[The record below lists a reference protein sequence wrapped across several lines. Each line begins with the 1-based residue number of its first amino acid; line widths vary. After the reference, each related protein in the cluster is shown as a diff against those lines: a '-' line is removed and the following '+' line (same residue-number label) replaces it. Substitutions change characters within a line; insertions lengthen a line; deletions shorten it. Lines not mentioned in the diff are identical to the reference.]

1 MKLQLLKIQI
11 VLICLVLG
19 SSQNILIASSN
30 QYSNNVQKVSNAF
43 CNLMNENSDMFTWG
57 IGVFHKY
64 TNEEIKSAE
73 LYINGNVISI
83 VLVKRYGGEVTPVAH
98 KLSFNSKYAKV
109 DILDPQEKSGRK
121 YIRLSCQTGINYEM
135 YPDAN
140 DRAKVYEHK
149 FNYEEIY
156 FSSKYSM
163 LRTQL
168 ANILLCLIKVVGNPA
183 TAVPNSFDKTPSGL
197 TLKTHF
203 IAYDPD
209 APKIY
214 RISNGKSSASGN
226 NVKTIRMTKMAGNTY
241 QVACKVNGTSFNFI
255 FDTGASNVTLSR
267 QQALR
272 MLNAGTLS
280 YNDIIGRS
288 SYQTANGA
296 ISVGTEIN
304 LRKVEIGGLL
314 LTNVR
319 ATVVNSDN
327 APLLL
332 GQSVLS
338 RLGTIMVD
346 YKTSTISIFP

>member
-1 MKLQLLKIQI
+1 MKLQLLKIQV
-11 VLICLVLG
+11 VLVCLVLG

-43 CNLMNENSDMFTWG
+43 CNFMNDNSGMLLWG
-57 IGVFHKY
+57 SGIFHKFG
-64 TNEEIKSAE
+64 NREIKSAE
-73 LYINGNVISI
+73 MYVNGNIVNI
-83 VLVKRYGGEVTPVAH
+83 VLVDQIAGDLVAT
-98 KLSFNSKYAKV
+98 KCSFNSKYAKV
-109 DILDPQEKSGRK
+109 DILDPQDKSGRK
-121 YIRLSCQTGINYEM
+121 YIRLSCQTGLNFEF

-140 DRAKVYEHK
+140 NRSKVYDHK
-149 FNYEEIY
+149 WNSEEIY
-156 FSSKYSM
+156 FSSKYPM

-168 ANILLCLIKVVGNPA
+168 ANILLCLIKVVSNPS

-197 TLKTHF
+197 TLKTHY

-209 APKIY
+209 SPKIY
-214 RISNGKSSASGN
+214 RINNGKSSASSS

-272 MLNAGTLS
+272 MLNSGTLS
-280 YNDIIGRS
+280 YNDIIGKS

-296 ISVGTEIN
+296 IGVGTEIN
-304 LRKVEIGGLL
+304 LRKVEIGGFV

-319 ATVVNSDN
+319 ATVVNSDT

>member
-1 MKLQLLKIQI
+1 MKFLFFKILI
-11 VLICLVLG
+11 VLVCLVLG
-19 SSQNILIASSN
+19 SSWNHLIASSN
-30 QYSNNVQKVSNAF
+30 QYSNNVQKVSKHF
-43 CNLMNENSDMFTWG
+43 CNLINDNPMTFSWSSD
-57 IGVFHKY
+57 GVFHKY
-64 TNEEIKSAE
+64 TNVEIKSAE
-73 LYINGNVISI
+73 VYINEDIVSI
-83 VLVKRYGGEVTPVAH
+83 FFIEQNSNMTPKSH
-98 KLSFNSKYAKV
+98 KCSFNSKYAKV
-109 DILDPQEKSGRK
+109 DVLDAQEKSGRK
-121 YIRLSCQTGINYEM
+121 YIRLSCKTGIYFEF
-135 YPDAN
+135 YPDN
-140 DRAKVYEHK
+140 NRNKVHEHK
-149 FNYEEIY
+149 WSSEEM
-156 FSSKYSM
+156 FFCAKYPV

-168 ANILLCLIKVVGNPA
+168 ANILLCMIKVAGNPA
-183 TAVPNSFDKTPSGL
+183 TAVPNSFDKTPYGM

-214 RISNGKSSASGN
+214 RISSGKSSASSN

-280 YNDIIGRS
+280 YNDIIGSS

-314 LTNVR
+314 MTNVR

>member
-1 MKLQLLKIQI
+1 MKLLFFKIQI
-11 VLICLVLG
+11 VLVCLVLG
-19 SSQNILIASSN
+19 ASRNHLIASSN

-43 CNLMNENSDMFTWG
+43 CNLMNDNSEMISWG
-57 IGVFHKY
+57 TKVFHLFS
-64 TNEEIKSAE
+64 NLEIINAE
-73 LYINGNVISI
+73 LNVNGNNITFI
-83 VLVKRYGGEVTPVAH
+83 LVRKSGESLIAD
-98 KLSFNSKYAKV
+98 KFSLNAKYAKV

-121 YIRLSCQTGINYEM
+121 YIRLSCQTGIKHEIYPNANNRANIYEKK
-135 YPDAN
+135 Y
-140 DRAKVYEHK
+140 
-149 FNYEEIY
+149 NYEEML
-156 FSSKYSM
+156 FLTKHSM

-168 ANILLCLIKVVGNPA
+168 ANILLCMIKVVSNPN

-197 TLKTHF
+197 TLKTHY

-214 RISNGKSSASGN
+214 RISNGKTSASGN

>member
-1 MKLQLLKIQI
+1 MMKYLFFKIQI
-11 VLICLVLG
+11 VLVCLIFG
-19 SSQNILIASSN
+19 SSQNHLIASPN
-30 QYSNNVQKVSNAF
+30 QYSDNVQKVSNAF
-43 CNLMNENSDMFTWG
+43 CNYVNDNSGMLLWG
-57 IGVFHKY
+57 VGVFHKFE
-64 TNEEIKSAE
+64 NREIKSAE
-73 LYINGNVISI
+73 MYVNGNIVNI
-83 VLVKRYGGEVTPVAH
+83 VLVEQSVTGLIAS
-98 KLSFNSKYAKV
+98 KCSFNSKYSKV

-121 YIRLSCQTGINYEM
+121 YIRLSCQTGINFEF

-140 DRAKVYEHK
+140 NRSKVYDHK
-149 FNYEEIY
+149 WNSEEIY
-156 FSSKYSM
+156 FSSKYPV
-163 LRTQL
+163 LRNQL
-168 ANILLCLIKVVGNPA
+168 ANILLCMIKVVSNPS

-214 RISNGKSSASGN
+214 RISSGKSSASGN